1 MKLFHHLFTKPWLY
15 LAVITIGAFFKIYH
29 LEHKLFWRD
38 EIASVLYASGVKES
52 KYINDIPANEIISIK
67 YFDSVLHN
75 ADKPYTTKQ
84 EITGILSNTHLTP
97 FHYILLSLW
106 YRVMGD
112 DDMDYRLLSV
122 FIFML
127 SLPFLF
133 MLAKTLFNSNLG
145 GWITTSL
152 YAVSPFI
159 NCQSQEARYYIIW
172 IFFFISS
179 NCFFLLAI
187 KHKKVVWWIA
197 YALSSILA
205 LYTSILSAT
214 FILGHLAY
222 IIICQRHLL
231 MKLLITQVLM
241 LAAYMPWL
249 YFLYSVRNAIQS
261 GMAWHHIYAQP
272 SIFSLELLFFQMIGW
287 ARSFTYFSD
296 FTYYFVL
303 YTGKLQQELYLGL
316 FVDVIVLWMI
326 FYSIGH
332 LISKSSKDVKWYL
345 LSIIL
350 PLFLFFYLSD
360 VIRHGFTSVL
370 WRYQVVN
377 MVGITIVVAN
387 LLTSKIKD
395 GRPLFVSLYC
405 GLIILGIIS
414 TARIAEER
422 CWNTSADCPSIIN
435 VAQIIAK
442 ESYPLIITDLGGFGE
457 YGFDNFL
464 SIINESKSKN
474 ADVLYCKETIPD
486 IRIQLAGKQY
496 SQIFVLQASDQFIE
510 ILKRQLGDSFVMYI
524 KEDNVF
530 YPQIIWKIKL

>member
-1 MKLFHHLFTKPWLY
+1 MESFHQLFTKPWLY
-15 LAVITIGAFFKIYH
+15 LAIITIGSCLKIYH
-29 LEHKLFWRD
+29 FEHKLFWRD

-52 KYINDIPANEIISIK
+52 KYINDIPVNEIISIK
-67 YFDSVLHN
+67 YFDSLLHN
-75 ADKPYTTKQ
+75 ANKPYTIRQ
-84 EITGILSNTHLTP
+84 EIRGILSNTHLTP
-97 FHYILLSLW
+97 FHYILLTVW

-127 SLPFLF
+127 SLPFIF

-152 YAVSPFI
+152 YAASPFI

-187 KHKKVVWWIA
+187 KYKKLVWWIA
-197 YALSSILA
+197 YAVASILA

-222 IIICQRHLL
+222 ILICQRHLL
-231 MKLLITQVLM
+231 TKLFITQVLM
-241 LAAYMPWL
+241 WAAYMPWL

-261 GMAWHHIYAQP
+261 GMAWHHTYAQP

-296 FTYYFVL
+296 LTYYFIL
-303 YTGKLQQELYLGL
+303 YTGKLEQELYFGL
-316 FVDVIVLWMI
+316 VFDVLVLCMI
-326 FYSIGH
+326 FYSIGY
-332 LISKSSKDVKWYL
+332 LIRKSSKDVKWYL
-345 LSIIL
+345 ISIIL
-350 PLFLFFYLSD
+350 PLFLFFYISD
-360 VIRHGFTSVL
+360 IIRNGLTSLL

-387 LLTSKIKD
+387 LLTRKIKD
-395 GRPLFVSLYC
+395 GRPLFISLYC
-405 GLIILGIIS
+405 GLIMLGIIS
-414 TARIAEER
+414 TARIVEER

-435 VAQIIAK
+435 VAQVISQA
-442 ESYPLIITDLGGFGE
+442 SYPLIITDLGGFGE

-474 ADVLYCKETIPD
+474 ADILYCKGSTPD
-486 IRIQLAGKQY
+486 IRIRLAGKPY
-496 SQIFVLQASDQFIE
+496 SEIFVLQASDEFIN
-510 ILKRQLGDSFVMYI
+510 ILKRQLGDSFMLYR
-524 KEDNVF
+524 KEDNAV
-530 YPQIIWKIKL
+530 YPQIIWRIKL